1 MQLPG
6 WVEHRQTAGE
16 VDPSG
21 SVGSVLPAFALRER
35 DGGGKQRERREEEKE
50 REIIKVRVR
59 ILFKANQL
67 QSRVALPLS
76 PF

>member
-35 DGGGKQRERREEEKE
+35 EGWRRKAERKKRGGERKTKKKE
-50 REIIKVRVR
+50 RGRDRARECKRKKER
-59 ILFKANQL
+59 
-67 QSRVALPLS
+67 
-76 PF
+76 